1 MRHQLNLNWEKMR
14 TKSGELLSMSNTSL
28 TITSIITGVSAC
40 QRLSLSQTRHP
51 QLERLR
57 SLVWII
63 NWDLLFAANEAE
75 MVAGRQEG
83 TFLQHLCWLWLSLG
97 RDGHVR
103 RSSIDCYARQPGQT
117 IMVPH
122 LSLQTPSWLLTVS
135 FKTEEILCLVWV
147 LSFDWDCQTC

>member
-1 MRHQLNLNWEKMR
+1 MR
-14 TKSGELLSMSNTSL
+14 TKSGELLSKTNTSL

-40 QRLSLSQTRHP
+40 KRPSLSLSLSQTRHP

-63 NWDLLFAANEAE
+63 NSISYLPLMRPRWGRTAE
-75 MVAGRQEG
+75 GGISPPFVLTLTVTG
-83 TFLQHLCWLWLSLG
+83 TVMSEDRALI
-97 RDGHVR
+97 VM
-103 RSSIDCYARQPGQT
+103 PGQT

-135 FKTEEILCLVWV
+135 FKTEEILCLV
-147 LSFDWDCQTC
+147 